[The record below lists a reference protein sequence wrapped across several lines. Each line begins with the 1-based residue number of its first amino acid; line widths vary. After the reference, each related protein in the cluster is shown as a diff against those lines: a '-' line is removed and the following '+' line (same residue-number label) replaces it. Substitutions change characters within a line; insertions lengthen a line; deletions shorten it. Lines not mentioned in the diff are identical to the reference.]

1 MTGQGPPPQSMAG
14 RRAMGTGT
22 CIALIAAGAILR
34 YAVSAITSH
43 GVNIHVV
50 GLIVLLAGV
59 LGLLLSLLVWGPLN
73 PARRRASDP
82 VGYEA
87 STPPAPPAG
96 QERPLYRDEQR
107 R

>member
-1 MTGQGPPPQSMAG
+1 MNGQGPPPQSVAG

-34 YAVSAITSH
+34 YAVTATSSH

-59 LGLLLSLLVWGPLN
+59 LGLLLSLLVWGPMN
-73 PARRRASDP
+73 PARRRANDP
-82 VGYEA
+82 VDYEA
-87 STPPAPPAG
+87 STPPASPAG
-96 QERPLYRDEQR
+96 HERPLYRDEQPR
-107 R
+107 

>member
-1 MTGQGPPPQSMAG
+1 
-14 RRAMGTGT
+14 MGTGT

-34 YAVSAITSH
+34 YAVTTTSTH
-43 GVNIHVV
+43 GVNVHIV

-73 PARRRASDP
+73 PARRRAKDP
-82 VGYEA
+82 VGYDA
-87 STPPAPPAG
+87 SAPPPTAG

>member
-1 MTGQGPPPQSMAG
+1 
-14 RRAMGTGT
+14 MGTGT
-22 CIALIAAGAILR
+22 CIALIAVGAILR
-34 YAVSAITSH
+34 YAVSTTSSH

-87 STPPAPPAG
+87 STPPPAGQQRPGYVASAPPPAG
-96 QERPLYRDEQR
+96 QQRPLYRDEQPR
-107 R
+107 